1 MNLPGLASVPGSI
14 SAGLRGAVL
23 LARARPEGVERFSND
38 PATVIRSFWALP
50 LCLPSLI
57 CMKMLAWADTG
68 IPVNGPASFVRYL
81 LLFSVGW
88 LLFVVVSH
96 YLASTIN
103 KQDNWPRFVAVWS
116 YCSVIEN
123 TLIALGELPKVLS
136 APAILTQAAQ
146 LVTIGWALWLG
157 WYGIRL
163 SLDTGKLTAA
173 IFLAVDLTIGIVMAV
188 FAGGT

>member
-81 LLFSVGW
+81 LLFSVV
-88 LLFVVVSH
+88 LFV
-96 YLASTIN
+96 N
-103 KQDNWPRFVAVWS
+103 R
-116 YCSVIEN
+116 
-123 TLIALGELPKVLS
+123 
-136 APAILTQAAQ
+136 
-146 LVTIGWALWLG
+146 
-157 WYGIRL
+157 
-163 SLDTGKLTAA
+163 
-173 IFLAVDLTIGIVMAV
+173 
-188 FAGGT
+188 